1 MAKDPV
7 TQSYIATLAIDFDPE
22 HKVLEGMPARVKID
36 LGDVTYTYSREYLV
50 PVNSV
55 MMQDGLLL
63 DKQIAN
69 VWVYNSD
76 SRTVTRREVLL
87 GTLVGDMI
95 EIKEGLQDGEMIVSD
110 GASRLTEGQK
120 VERIEG

>member
-1 MAKDPV
+1 M
-7 TQSYIATLAIDFDPE
+7 
-22 HKVLEGMPARVKID
+22 
-36 LGDVTYTYSREYLV
+36 TYTYSREYLV

-95 EIKEGLQDGEMIVSD
+95 EIKEGLQDGGEMIVSD